1 MRVAVSGL
9 NNTDNPAPGIP
20 VIKSIHKEH
29 EIIGFSYDPNEPGN
43 YMGMAEKTY
52 LMPYPSLGFEELKA
66 RLLHIKESSGV
77 DAIIPNLDAELPL
90 YIKYQKEIEDLGIKL
105 CLPSAENFE
114 LRNKNKLDT
123 LSEELGITYPKTYE
137 ISSIADLH
145 KIVEDGSEFPL
156 MIKGNYY
163 KAYKAYNF
171 ESAVEYF
178 YKISNEWGFPV
189 LVQEVV
195 VGEEINLVGVGDGEG
210 VLAGAVAIKKLT
222 TTEIGKIWTGVTIQN
237 EKLMQIAKDFVA
249 LTKWK
254 GPFEL
259 ECMINTSPTGVRA
272 SEELNSES
280 TDQVFMIEINPRF
293 PAWVYFATEIGVNL
307 PLMVTEIMQGKE
319 IMPQLEY
326 PQNKM
331 YVRYTGEFVTD
342 FTDFMKLLST
352 KEL

>member
-1 MRVAVSGL
+1 MKIAVSGL

-20 VIKSIHKEH
+20 VIKSIQEKNS
-29 EIIGFSYDPNEPGN
+29 IIGFSYDPNEPGN
-43 YMGMAEKTY
+43 YMGMADKTY
-52 LMPYPSLGFEELKA
+52 LMPYPSLGFEELKN
-66 RLLHIKESSGV
+66 RLQYIQKNEGLDGV
-77 DAIIPNLDAELPL
+77 IPNLDAELPL
-90 YIKYQKEIEDLGIKL
+90 YIKYQDEIEAMGIKL
-105 CLPSAENFE
+105 CLPSLENFE
-114 LRNKNKLDT
+114 LRNKNRLDP
-123 LSEELGITYPKTYE
+123 LAKELNMTYPKTYE
-137 ISSIADLH
+137 ISSEKELYEIIEE
-145 KIVEDGSEFPL
+145 KDGKFPL

-163 KAYKAYNF
+163 KAYMAHNMD
-171 ESAVEYF
+171 SAIENF

-195 VGEEINLVGVGDGEG
+195 SGEELNLVGVGDGKG
-210 VLAGAVAIKKLT
+210 NLTGAVAIKKLT

-249 LTKWK
+249 HTLWK

-259 ECMINTSPTGVRA
+259 ECIVSMNNI
-272 SEELNSES
+272 
-280 TDQVFMIEINPRF
+280 FMIEINPRF

-307 PLMVTEIMQGKE
+307 PQMVVDIMEGKE
-319 IMPQLEY
+319 VKPQLEY

-342 FTDFMKLLST
+342 FTDFMKLLAT

>member
-1 MRVAVSGL
+1 MKIAVSGL

-20 VIKSIHKEH
+20 VIKSIQKENT
-29 EIIGFSYDPNEPGN
+29 IIGFSYDPNEPGN
-43 YMGMAEKTY
+43 YMNMCDTTY
-52 LMPYPSLGFEELKA
+52 LMPYPSLGFEELKN
-66 RLLHIKESSGV
+66 RLQYIQNKEGL

-90 YIKYQKEIEDLGIKL
+90 YIKYQDEIEKMGIKL
-105 CLPSAENFE
+105 CLPSLENFE
-114 LRNKNKLDT
+114 LRNKNKLDP
-123 LSEELGITYPKTYE
+123 LAKALKMTYPKTYE
-137 ISSIADLH
+137 ISSERELH
-145 KIVEDGSEFPL
+145 QILEEKDGNFPL

-163 KAYKAYNF
+163 KAYMAHNM
-171 ESAVEYF
+171 ESAIENF

-195 VGEEINLVGVGDGEG
+195 QGEELNLVGVGDGDG
-210 VLAGAVAIKKLT
+210 TLVGGVAIKKLT
-222 TTEIGKIWTGVTIQN
+222 TTDIGKIWTGVTIQN
-237 EKLMQIAKDFVA
+237 DKLMQIAKDFVA
-249 LTKWK
+249 HTKWK

-259 ECMINTSPTGVRA
+259 ECIVNMNQI
-272 SEELNSES
+272 
-280 TDQVFMIEINPRF
+280 FMIEINPRF

-307 PLMVTEIMQGKE
+307 PQMVVDIMAGKKIE
-319 IMPQLEY
+319 PQLSY

>member
-1 MRVAVSGL
+1 MKIAVSGL

-20 VIKSIHKEH
+20 VIKSIQKSN

-43 YMGMAEKTY
+43 YMGMCEKTY
-52 LMPYPSLGFEELKA
+52 LMPYPSLGFDELKE
-66 RLLHIKESSGV
+66 RLEYIQNKEGL

-90 YIKYQKEIEDLGIKL
+90 YIKYQDEIEKMGIKL
-105 CLPSAENFE
+105 CLPSLENFE
-114 LRNKNKLDT
+114 LRNKNKLDPLAKQ
-123 LSEELGITYPKTYE
+123 LSMTYPKTYE
-137 ISSIADLH
+137 ISSEKELLDIIDQ
-145 KIVEDGSEFPL
+145 KENQFPL

-163 KAYKAYNF
+163 KAYMAHNK
-171 ESAVEYF
+171 ESAIENF

-195 VGEEINLVGVGDGEG
+195 QGEELNLVGVGGG
-210 VLAGAVAIKKLT
+210 KGTLVGAVAIKKLT

-237 EKLMQIAKDFVA
+237 DRLTQIAQEFVKH
-249 LTKWK
+249 TKWR

-259 ECMINTSPTGVRA
+259 ECIVNKN
-272 SEELNSES
+272 E
-280 TDQVFMIEINPRF
+280 VFMIEINPRF
-293 PAWVYFATEIGVNL
+293 PAWIYFATEIGVNL
-307 PLMVTEIMQGKE
+307 PQMVVELMEGKQPT
-319 IMPQLEY
+319 PQLTY